1 MKGKTTNP
9 TKHAHCATS
18 GTPFLPA
25 CFLPLFAF
33 NVIIVRMAAINSV
46 CVAVNSTSSLMVD
59 ECETSILIPDAIN
72 SVNDSIFSTTETIL
86 DGTPTITSG
95 AQIVVSGMET
105 IICTTDIV
113 LSKLNT
119 IISAFLPGSFAAPI
133 VISAAQKTAGANLVA
148 NIGAGLSASI
158 SRDGRPFLLVTSR
171 ETTESPLTVL
181 LNWTSAL
188 KQ

>member
-59 ECETSILIPDAIN
+59 ECETSIFIPDAIN

-95 AQIVVSGMET
+95 AQIVVSGMEIIISAMEIIISGPET
-105 IICTTDIV
+105 IICGTTRNQTNERVPDRSSEIIICELETVICRAETIICV
-113 LSKLNT
+113 LS
-119 IISAFLPGSFAAPI
+119 
-133 VISAAQKTAGANLVA
+133 AGV
-148 NIGAGLSASI
+148 
-158 SRDGRPFLLVTSR
+158 R
-171 ETTESPLTVL
+171 ESL
-181 LNWTSAL
+181 
-188 KQ
+188 